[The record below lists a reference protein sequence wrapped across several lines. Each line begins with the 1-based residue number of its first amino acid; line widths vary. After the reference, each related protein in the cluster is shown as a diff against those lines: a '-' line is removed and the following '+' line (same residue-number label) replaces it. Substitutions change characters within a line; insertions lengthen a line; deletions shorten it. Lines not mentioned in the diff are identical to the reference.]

1 MKITVRIAGM
11 HCASCARKIE
21 QAVGHVKGVKQV
33 VVNFATEKATVDF
46 DEQITEK
53 KHIQEAVRKVGYGV
67 GGVEDLGMLHL
78 RIIGMD
84 NQHCVKTIEG
94 VLEGLHGILTYNL
107 KINEKAVIN
116 YDPKSVSLDG
126 IKKAIEKAGYKP
138 VEDVGITL
146 DVRAQEIA
154 KTKRLFL
161 LSLVFTL
168 PVFLFIFIE
177 IPFEQYIAFVLAG
190 IVQFYIGLRFYYGAW
205 ISLKRFSANMD
216 TLIALGTSAAY
227 FYSLGV
233 TFLPNF
239 GEHVYYE
246 TSAMIITLII
256 LGKYLEA
263 RAKGK
268 ASEAISSLLRLQ
280 PKTAHV
286 IKLEEEIEIPVEQV
300 LVGDV
305 LVIRPG
311 EQIPVDGKV
320 VGGHSSVDESMITGE
335 SVPVEKSV
343 GDIVIGATINSRG
356 LLKIKTEK
364 VGEDTTLAS
373 IVRLVEEAQGS
384 KAPIQKFADVV
395 SGYFVPAVIALAIIS
410 FIIWL
415 YWVGQ
420 SFVFALTVFVS
431 VLIIACPC
439 ALGLA
444 TPTAV
449 VVGTG
454 RGASQGILIKD
465 AESLERMH
473 EIDTIVFDKT
483 GTLTIGKPKVTDIVV
498 FERGYKEEFVL
509 KFAAIAEKGSEHPL
523 AQAVLDKAAQEKI
536 KASEAKEYQAIPGYG
551 ISCNYGGKHILVGTA
566 KLMQDNKVD
575 TSAFA
580 KTAEVLED
588 EGKTLMYVCVNKKLI
603 GVIAVADTVKE
614 GAKEAVAELRK
625 MGKEIIMIT
634 GDNKRTAQSIAE
646 EVEISNILSNV
657 LPGEKAL
664 KIKQL
669 QSDGKKVAMV
679 GDGINDAPA
688 LAQADIG
695 IAIGAGTD
703 VAIETGDIVLMK
715 SDLGDVAKAISLSE
729 ATLKTIKQNL
739 FLAFI
744 YNIIAIPLAAGALYP
759 STGLLLHPIIAGAA
773 MAASSL
779 SVVGNALRLKK
790 KVI

>member
-1 MKITVRIAGM
+1 VYR
-11 HCASCARKIE
+11 
-21 QAVGHVKGVKQV
+21 
-33 VVNFATEKATVDF
+33 
-46 DEQITEK
+46 
-53 KHIQEAVRKVGYGV
+53 
-67 GGVEDLGMLHL
+67 
-78 RIIGMD
+78 
-84 NQHCVKTIEG
+84 
-94 VLEGLHGILTYNL
+94 YN
-107 KINEKAVIN
+107 E
-116 YDPKSVSLDG
+116 S
-126 IKKAIEKAGYKP
+126 
-138 VEDVGITL
+138 
-146 DVRAQEIA
+146 
-154 KTKRLFL
+154 
-161 LSLVFTL
+161 
-168 PVFLFIFIE
+168 
-177 IPFEQYIAFVLAG
+177 
-190 IVQFYIGLRFYYGAW
+190 W
-205 ISLKRFSANMD
+205 
-216 TLIALGTSAAY
+216 
-227 FYSLGV
+227 
-233 TFLPNF
+233 
-239 GEHVYYE
+239 
-246 TSAMIITLII
+246 TLII

-384 KAPIQKFADVV
+384 KAPIQQFADVV
-395 SGYFVPAVIALAIIS
+395 SGYFVPAVIALAVIS

-465 AESLERMH
+465 AESLERMQ

-509 KFAAIAEKGSEHPL
+509 KFAATAEKGSEHPL
-523 AQAVLDKAAQEKI
+523 AQAILDKAAQKKI
-536 KASEAKEYQAIPGYG
+536 KASEAKDYQAIPGYG

-588 EGKTLMYVCVNKKLI
+588 EGKTLMFVCVNKKLI

-614 GAKEAVAELRK
+614 GAKEAVAELR
-625 MGKEIIMIT
+625 
-634 GDNKRTAQSIAE
+634 NNN
-646 EVEISNILSNV
+646 ISYFRF
-657 LPGEKAL
+657 
-664 KIKQL
+664 
-669 QSDGKKVAMV
+669 
-679 GDGINDAPA
+679 
-688 LAQADIG
+688 AD
-695 IAIGAGTD
+695 
-703 VAIETGDIVLMK
+703 
-715 SDLGDVAKAISLSE
+715 S
-729 ATLKTIKQNL
+729 
-739 FLAFI
+739 
-744 YNIIAIPLAAGALYP
+744 
-759 STGLLLHPIIAGAA
+759 
-773 MAASSL
+773 
-779 SVVGNALRLKK
+779 
-790 KVI
+790 